1 MLNKRDLRPYPG
13 LRAFGRAESRIFFGR
28 QQQTDELL
36 TRLKQRHF
44 LAVLGSSG
52 SGKSSLMKA
61 GVLPGLEKGYMGEI
75 GTRWSIAEMKPGDQP
90 FVRLAEALLS
100 DKVFRQAWL
109 SDLSSSQGEV
119 CEINQDSANQ
129 ASLAASL
136 RRGSRSLHEILAQS
150 PLPEGTRL
158 LILVD
163 QFEEL
168 FRFREREANQ
178 AASFVA
184 LILEASQ
191 HPDIYVAMTMRS
203 DFLGMAAEFYHL
215 PEAINDGLY
224 LTPRLSREQLREA
237 ICLPAVLFRGAVD
250 DALANNLL
258 NEASNNPDQLPL
270 LQHALMRL
278 WDEDKDK
285 ILTLDKFQTM
295 NGLRGALD
303 GHAEQAWSE
312 LNPEAQRVAEN
323 MFRALTER
331 RRDGQDIRRPLS
343 VLALM
348 EITATDLTTLCKV
361 IDVFRQ
367 SGRHFLMPPP
377 KVALSVDTILD
388 ISHESLIRQWQ
399 RLQGWV
405 AKEDKKSTMYLR
417 LLDAAQRH
425 ASGHG
430 ELWHGTDL
438 ALALEWQNETHP
450 NGVWAER
457 YGTAAD
463 FGLVVD
469 FVSQSAAAQV
479 QHKMIEEAAQ
489 RAEIRQERQ
498 RKMVALMLFGF
509 VVALGLAI
517 WGFTERNSA
526 KSGAQKASFSEK
538 RAILSE
544 KKAILSE
551 KKAILSEKKAQEEA
565 LNALNA
571 AKEAKE
577 ASAQALIAS
586 QLAKKDAQRAMKAES
601 FAKVLASEAL
611 SAAAEAEEASN
622 RATDAELVAKL
633 QVENAKLASVRAQV
647 AESKANQAEV
657 ELVKFKL
664 IHLLQDKQDITK
676 EVHDTLRGS
685 QRAFLFAWV
694 SSLIDSTDTLD
705 VQSKKDWHIHLTS
718 MSENHLVQ
726 LIYLLFAEQGAHKPG
741 AQAFAALAQTVQ
753 VASQ

>member
-36 TRLKQRHF
+36 TRLKLRHF

-61 GVLPGLEKGYMGEI
+61 GVLPSLEKGYMGEV

-90 FVRLAEALLS
+90 FMRLADALLS
-100 DKVFRQAWL
+100 DKAFRQAWL
-109 SDLSSSQGEV
+109 TDLPSNHGDV
-119 CEINQDSANQ
+119 CELNQDVANQ

-136 RRGSRSLHEILAQS
+136 RRGPRSLHEILAQS

-158 LILVD
+158 LLLVD

-168 FRFREREANQ
+168 FRFRELEANQ
-178 AASFVA
+178 ATSFVA
-184 LILEASQ
+184 LILEASR

-203 DFLGMAAEFYHL
+203 DFLGAAAEFYGL

-224 LTPRLSREQLREA
+224 LTPRLTREQLREA

-278 WDEDKDK
+278 WDEDEDK
-285 ILTLDKFQTM
+285 ILTLDKFQAM

-312 LNPEAQRVAEN
+312 LSPEAQRVAEN

-331 RRDGQDIRRPLS
+331 SRDGQDIRRPLR
-343 VLALM
+343 LRALQ
-348 EITATDLTTLCKV
+348 EITATDWSTLCKV
-361 IDVFRQ
+361 VEVFRQ
-367 SGRHFLMPPP
+367 AGRHFLMPPP
-377 KVALSVDTILD
+377 RIALSPDTILD

-399 RLQGWV
+399 RLQRWV
-405 AKEDKKSTMYLR
+405 AEEGEKSAMYLR

-438 ALALEWQNETHP
+438 ALALEWQGQTRP

-457 YGTAAD
+457 YGTAVD

-469 FVSQSAAAQV
+469 FVSQSDAAEAH
-479 QHKMIEEAAQ
+479 HKMIEEAAQ

-498 RKMVALMLFGF
+498 QKMVGFMLIGF
-509 VVALGLAI
+509 VVALSLAV
-517 WGFTERNSA
+517 WGFSERNSA
-526 KSGAQKASFSEK
+526 KYG
-538 RAILSE
+538 E
-544 KKAILSE
+544 KKAFLSE
-551 KKAILSEKKAQEEA
+551 RKAIDSERKALESEKKAQEEA

-571 AKEAKE
+571 AKNAKE
-577 ASAQALIAS
+577 ATAEALTAS

-611 SAAAEAEEASN
+611 SAAAEAEAASK
-622 RATDAELVAKL
+622 RASDAELVAKL
-633 QVENAKLASVRAQV
+633 QVENAKLAAVRAQV

-657 ELVKFKL
+657 ELVKFKFT
-664 IHLLQDKQDITK
+664 HLLQDKQDITK
-676 EVHDTLRGS
+676 EVHDILEGG
-685 QRAFLFAWV
+685 QKAFLFAWV
-694 SSLIDSTDTLD
+694 SGLIDSSDTLD
-705 VQSKKDWHIHLTS
+705 AQSKKDWHIHLTTL
-718 MSENHLVQ
+718 SENHLVQ
-726 LIYLLFAEQGAHKPG
+726 LIYLLFAEQGVHKPG
-741 AQAFAALAQTVQ
+741 AQAFAVLAQTVHA
-753 VASQ
+753 VSQ

>member
-61 GVLPGLEKGYMGEI
+61 GVLPSLEKGYMGEV
-75 GTRWSIAEMKPGDQP
+75 GSRWSIAEMKPGDQP
-90 FVRLAEALLS
+90 FMRLAEALLS
-100 DKVFRQAWL
+100 DKAFRQAWL
-109 SDLSSSQGEV
+109 TDLSSNHGDV
-119 CEINQDSANQ
+119 CELNQDDANQ

-158 LILVD
+158 LLLVD

-168 FRFREREANQ
+168 FRFREQ
-178 AASFVA
+178 AENLATSFVA
-184 LILEASQ
+184 LILEASR

-203 DFLGMAAEFYHL
+203 DFLGAAAEFYGL

-224 LTPRLSREQLREA
+224 LTPRLTREQLREA

-278 WDEDKDK
+278 WDEDEDK
-285 ILTLDKFQTM
+285 ILTLDKFQAM

-303 GHAEQAWSE
+303 GHAEQAWSD

-331 RRDGQDIRRPLS
+331 SRDGQDIRRPLRLR
-343 VLALM
+343 VLQ
-348 EITATDLTTLCKV
+348 EITATDWITLCQV
-361 IDVFRQ
+361 IEVFRQ
-367 SGRHFLMPPP
+367 AGRHFLMPPP
-377 KVALSVDTILD
+377 KVALNPDTILD

-399 RLQGWV
+399 RLQRWV
-405 AKEDKKSTMYLR
+405 AEEGEKSAMYLR

-438 ALALEWQNETHP
+438 ALALEWQGETRP

-457 YGTAAD
+457 YGTAVD

-469 FVSQSAAAQV
+469 FVSQSDAAEAH
-479 QHKMIEEAAQ
+479 HKMIEEATQ

-498 RKMVALMLFGF
+498 QKMVGFMLIGF
-509 VVALGLAI
+509 VVALSLAV
-517 WGFTERNSA
+517 WGFSERNSA
-526 KSGAQKASFSEK
+526 KYGAKKAF
-538 RAILSE
+538 LSE
-544 KKAILSE
+544 RKAIDSE
-551 KKAILSEKKAQEEA
+551 RKALESEKKAQEEA

-571 AKEAKE
+571 AKNAKE
-577 ASAQALIAS
+577 ATAQALTAS

-611 SAAAEAEEASN
+611 SAAAEAEAASK
-622 RATDAELVAKL
+622 RASDAELVAKL
-633 QVENAKLASVRAQV
+633 QVENAKLAAVRAQV

-657 ELVKFKL
+657 ELVKFKFT
-664 IHLLQDKQDITK
+664 HLLQDKQDITK
-676 EVHDTLRGS
+676 EVHDVLEGG
-685 QRAFLFAWV
+685 QKAFLFAWV
-694 SSLIDSTDTLD
+694 SGLIDSSDTLD
-705 VQSKKDWHIHLTS
+705 AQSKKDWHIHLTTL
-718 MSENHLVQ
+718 SENHLVQ
-726 LIYLLFAEQGAHKPG
+726 LIYLLFAEQGVHKPG
-741 AQAFAALAQTVQ
+741 AQTFAALAQTVHAAGQ
-753 VASQ
+753 